1 MHTIAT
7 NVSWCRLRITPEISR
22 LLERLRE
29 LRRTSPPAMADD
41 AARFLASKGVGASE
55 NLAADPS
62 ISDEE
67 LAARCYALRGVP
79 WSEAK
84 ARRDMRERMRI
95 WRYLEEGCARV
106 PSSIEDMF
114 ALWNEATRGEVA
126 IYRESETAQLRRGIP
141 FAYEQIPFEY
151 AAPAPGKQ
159 TVAPNE
165 VEHETRNLIEFIQSD
180 GIEPE
185 LHAAA
190 SLFALYYI
198 HPFRDGNGRLGRLL
212 TCAML
217 ADHYS
222 ASTLLALV
230 ENMQA
235 ERARV
240 SSTIN
245 DIVHTQGDI
254 GPFVTLILE
263 LIVQAIEE

>member
-1 MHTIAT
+1 
-7 NVSWCRLRITPEISR
+7 
-22 LLERLRE
+22 
-29 LRRTSPPAMADD
+29 MADD

-114 ALWNEATRGEVA
+114 A
-126 IYRESETAQLRRGIP
+126 
-141 FAYEQIPFEY
+141 
-151 AAPAPGKQ
+151 
-159 TVAPNE
+159 
-165 VEHETRNLIEFIQSD
+165 
-180 GIEPE
+180 
-185 LHAAA
+185 
-190 SLFALYYI
+190 
-198 HPFRDGNGRLGRLL
+198 
-212 TCAML
+212 
-217 ADHYS
+217 DHYP

-245 DIVHTQGDI
+245 EIVHTQGDI